1 VLLEELAP
9 LLIELVVAFGF
20 LGLGHARRLARAP
33 LFLTALSSETPTVET
48 EMERH
53 RSTILLGALLV
64 VALVAGGCRHD
75 DDDSATPIPQAT
87 RAQLAAAN
95 LDELPLAPKS
105 KRVDLVAPPFSK
117 PTTVAN
123 PLFPISRLRS
133 AILNGSV
140 EDKPFKV
147 ETTLLRGTRIIG
159 WPKGRQVETLVS
171 QYVAYL
177 DGRIEEV
184 ALDFYAQADDGSV
197 WYFGE
202 DVFNY
207 QDGLIGDTEGTWI
220 AGKDGPPAMI
230 MPADPQLGDVYRPE
244 NIPGSVFEEVTV
256 KSVGE
261 AVEGPRGAVEG
272 AIIAEEL
279 HQDGMREDKTFAP
292 GYGEFFTGSG
302 GDIEALALAVPTDR
316 LSGPVPDELGTL
328 SAGADDIF
336 DQARSGDWQATRDAV
351 ETMTDAWATF
361 RAGDVPPRL
370 EPPTSGALEEL
381 VRAVAAREPAEAQQ
395 AAIDV
400 AQAGLDLQ
408 LRHRPPAE
416 IDRARFELWA
426 RQLVVDA
433 AADDLAAVSGDLAT
447 LEWIRDRFVH
457 TLSKVETTRIDTHL
471 VELRTKV
478 ADEELGEAAAE
489 AERLRERVGGLLG

>member
-1 VLLEELAP
+1 
-9 LLIELVVAFGF
+9 
-20 LGLGHARRLARAP
+20 
-33 LFLTALSSETPTVET
+33 
-48 EMERH
+48 MERH
-53 RSTILLGALLV
+53 RFITLLGVVVA
-64 VALVAGGCRHD
+64 VALVVGGCRHD
-75 DDDSATPIPQAT
+75 NDDSGIASSSPTTIPQAT
-87 RAQLAAAN
+87 AAQLAAAK
-95 LDELPLAPKS
+95 LDGLPLAPKS
-105 KRVDLVAPPFSK
+105 KRVDLIAPPFST
-117 PTTVAN
+117 PTRVTN
-123 PLFPISRLRS
+123 PLFPITKLRS

-140 EDKPFKV
+140 EDKPFRV
-147 ETTLLRGTRIIG
+147 ETTLLPETRIIG

-207 QDGLIGDTEGTWI
+207 QDGLIGDTDGTWI
-220 AGKDGPPAMI
+220 AGKEGPPAMI

-244 NIPGSVFEEVTV
+244 NIPGLVFEEVTV
-256 KSVGE
+256 KSVGKT
-261 AVEGPRGAVEG
+261 VEGPRGAVEG

-302 GDIEALALAVPTDR
+302 GDVEALALAVPTDR
-316 LSGPVPDELGTL
+316 LPGPVPAELETL

-336 DQARSGDWQATRDAV
+336 DQARSGDWQAASATV
-351 ETMTDAWATF
+351 GTMTGAWTTF
-361 RAGDVPPRL
+361 RAGDIPPRL

-381 VRAVAAREPAEAQQ
+381 VRAVAAREPEKARQ

-426 RQLVVDA
+426 RQIVVDA
-433 AADDLAAVSGDLAT
+433 AADDLALVSGDLAA

-457 TLSKVETTRIDTHL
+457 TLDKLSVTRIDAHL

-489 AERLRERVGGLLG
+489 AERLRETVSGLLG